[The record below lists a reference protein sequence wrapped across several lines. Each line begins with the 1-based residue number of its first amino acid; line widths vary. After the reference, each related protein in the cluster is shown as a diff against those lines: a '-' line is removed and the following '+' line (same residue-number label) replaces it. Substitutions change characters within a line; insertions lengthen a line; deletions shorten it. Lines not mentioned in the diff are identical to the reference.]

1 MLMVC
6 SVIVRF
12 NQSYAELSFG
22 YSHNVWLTNGNNL
35 RTISHLEV
43 GKE

>member
-1 MLMVC
+1 MDFRVIRVTQMLMVC

-22 YSHNVWLTNGNNL
+22 
-35 RTISHLEV
+35 I
-43 GKE
+43 